1 MTQAQGS
8 SAPTASGRQV
18 GRSGEYL
25 RSAFLWLLLASIVE
39 AAWVFA
45 DRSGDPRY
53 GRPLALPYNL
63 ALLLLAGLAPALAR
77 HRYLVWFAA
86 GMPLWILLVVLIGA
100 RHS

>member
-1 MTQAQGS
+1 VRA
-8 SAPTASGRQV
+8 

-25 RSAFLWLLLASIVE
+25 RSALLWLLLASILE

-45 DRSGDPRY
+45 DRAGDPRY

-63 ALLLLAGLAPALAR
+63 ALVLLAGLAPALAR

-100 RHS
+100 RYS